1 MLRQNGSTKAST
13 PPPAADF
20 IVEHYGSVF
29 FVRCQSAAAKKA
41 LVEFGEPN
49 SPWFG
54 DALAVEPRFIG
65 GLVSSLR
72 ENGWSVR

>member
-1 MLRQNGSTKAST
+1 MPRQNGSTST
-13 PPPAADF
+13 PAPPPAADF

-29 FVRCQSAAAKKA
+29 FVRCQNAAAKKA
-41 LVEFGEPN
+41 LVEFGERK